1 MLTHRFV
8 MLRQVGLTAL
18 AIGFALP
25 CSAQSAAPQAS
36 GAACGASALTEAS
49 PAPRN
54 AVMRDS
60 SRTHRDSSVT
70 GSTMSPAPAVPS
82 EHGTIVLYASAS
94 AREVRFAAQPR
105 IVVRLCGAV
114 SDSVHV
120 LERRNL
126 PERVQ
131 PGTTYRDVY
140 IAVEIIGHLDAQC
153 LAQRIGV
160 AQPADAKADCASVG
174 MRDTARATPVRP
186 PQ

>member
-1 MLTHRFV
+1 M
-8 MLRQVGLTAL
+8 QVDA
-18 AIGFALP
+18 
-25 CSAQSAAPQAS
+25 SAPRRDSVIRDSTGTRRDSSAT
-36 GAACGASALTEAS
+36 ASALS
-49 PAPRN
+49 P
-54 AVMRDS
+54 VSD
-60 SRTHRDSSVT
+60 
-70 GSTMSPAPAVPS
+70 GPS

-114 SDSVHV
+114 TDSVHV

-126 PERVQ
+126 PERIQ

-160 AQPADAKADCASVG
+160 APAHPADAKGACASVG
-174 MRDTARATPVRP
+174 IRDTARATPARP